1 MSNQIKIYYDY
12 YNNSTRTSL
21 MGTLF
26 QKVFSI
32 GIVVAVCLG
41 LLKTEIKQEKWLL
54 RCVFLLWQSVY

>member
-1 MSNQIKIYYDY
+1 MSNQIKIYYD

-26 QKVFSI
+26 KKVFSI